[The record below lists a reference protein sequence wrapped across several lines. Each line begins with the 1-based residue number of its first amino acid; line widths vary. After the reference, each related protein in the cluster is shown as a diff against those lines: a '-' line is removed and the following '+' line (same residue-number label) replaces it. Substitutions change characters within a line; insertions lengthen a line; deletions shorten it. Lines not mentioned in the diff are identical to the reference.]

1 MPCRRMDDKLIEVLA
16 RPQGRDM
23 LVFHIEHLADIP
35 AG

>member
-1 MPCRRMDDKLIEVLA
+1 MDDKLIEVLA